1 MRRQSD
7 GTRQAARNRKQRAKG
22 ATAMVV
28 MMMRYPTGFRY
39 RLMSSSTFLSYL
51 ISVCSI
57 YGNCFKCELH
67 TLDNHFR

>member
-7 GTRQAARNRKQRAKG
+7 GTRQARNRKQRAKG

-39 RLMSSSTFLSYL
+39 RLMSSSTSFSYL
-51 ISVCSI
+51 ISVYVVFMGIVS
-57 YGNCFKCELH
+57 KCRL
-67 TLDNHFR
+67 LLSFQLG